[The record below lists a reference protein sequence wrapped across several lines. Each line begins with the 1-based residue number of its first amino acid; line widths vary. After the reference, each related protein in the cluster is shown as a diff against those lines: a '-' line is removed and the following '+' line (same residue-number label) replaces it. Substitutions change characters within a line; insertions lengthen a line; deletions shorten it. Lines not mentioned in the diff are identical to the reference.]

1 MIPLFTRDSKYR
13 YEDAAMMGEN
23 MLLAAH
29 FLGLDA
35 CYVGRARLVSVINS
49 AGESVPR

>member
-35 CYVGRARLVSVINS
+35 CYVGRARLASVINS